1 MYAYCYLSLLPEVY
15 YLFVRVLSAFTLWLL
30 LYYKRLHCPNYLCD
44 GTQWNSQ
51 QLGQTQVS
59 FYSSSVA
66 AFRWSLHWQSYN
78 VYLAHTHT
86 HVVLLYSAYCVD
98 SHVDSTID
106 SRVVWQAFLSV
117 FIMEAVLKI
126 FAMPIDYWKSS
137 WNIFDMI
144 VIAAS
149 IVDVGVS
156 QIHGLSVIRTFR
168 LVGQQ
173 LI

>member
-1 MYAYCYLSLLPEVY
+1 
-15 YLFVRVLSAFTLWLL
+15 
-30 LYYKRLHCPNYLCD
+30 
-44 GTQWNSQ
+44 
-51 QLGQTQVS
+51 
-59 FYSSSVA
+59 
-66 AFRWSLHWQSYN
+66 
-78 VYLAHTHT
+78 
-86 HVVLLYSAYCVD
+86 
-98 SHVDSTID
+98 
-106 SRVVWQAFLSV
+106 VWQAFLSV

-173 LI
+173 LF